1 MPVPERAL
9 VALHA
14 GAGDGVLSGGEFEA
28 PCPYAAHHA
37 PGRISLVPGG
47 LYRLPLH
54 AFPPP
59 TPATASDAHPHVLC
73 GPCLVFLIPHVR
85 EII

>member
-28 PCPYAAHHA
+28 PCPYAAHHT

-47 LYRLPLH
+47 LYRLPLN

-59 TPATASDAHPHVLC
+59 APPLPLTPTRMFSV
-73 GPCLVFLIPHVR
+73 GRVWFS
-85 EII
+85 